1 MFFCFFFIVDAA
13 SFFYFCHLKT
23 STYVHFCLF
32 VNLSFIEFLFICC
45 YNMKKK
51 NENKQIYFRKTP
63 MSLGNPKTE
72 TRVIL
77 SWKSCV
83 NVEQ

>member
-1 MFFCFFFIVDAA
+1 
-13 SFFYFCHLKT
+13 
-23 STYVHFCLF
+23 
-32 VNLSFIEFLFICC
+32 
-45 YNMKKK
+45 MKKK
-51 NENKQIYFRKTP
+51 NENKLLQIYFRKTP
-63 MSLGNPKTE
+63 MSFGNPKTE

>member
-1 MFFCFFFIVDAA
+1 MLYFLTIADAA

-23 STYVHFCLF
+23 STNVHFCLF

-51 NENKQIYFRKTP
+51 NEKQTP
-63 MSLGNPKTE
+63 ADLFQKDSNELRESKNGNTCNLVLE
-72 TRVIL
+72 ELR
-77 SWKSCV
+77 
-83 NVEQ
+83 